1 MPDTEFLKE
10 GMKMGKTIKCTLSQK
25 SIRKAID
32 EIKNYQK
39 SLRNKNEIFI
49 KRLCELGIPVID
61 QNILVAQG
69 DSDKNHNTYIKINN
83 FGDYAEAHLICEG
96 IDLLF
101 IEFGAGIHYN
111 GTAGSSPHPK
121 GEEFGYTIGS
131 YGQGKGKNDSWVYVS
146 DSGEWVR
153 SYGTEATMPM
163 YKASV
168 EIIQNIRKIAKEV
181 FSS

>member
-1 MPDTEFLKE
+1 
-10 GMKMGKTIKCTLSQK
+10 MGKTIKCTLSQK
-25 SIRKAID
+25 SIRNAID
-32 EIKNYQK
+32 ELKNYQK
-39 SLRNKNEIFI
+39 SLRSKNEIFI

-61 QNILVAQG
+61 QNILAAQG
-69 DSDKNHNTYIKINN
+69 DSDKNHNTYIKINS

-96 IDLLF
+96 KSILF

-111 GTAGSSPHPK
+111 GAAGSSPHPK